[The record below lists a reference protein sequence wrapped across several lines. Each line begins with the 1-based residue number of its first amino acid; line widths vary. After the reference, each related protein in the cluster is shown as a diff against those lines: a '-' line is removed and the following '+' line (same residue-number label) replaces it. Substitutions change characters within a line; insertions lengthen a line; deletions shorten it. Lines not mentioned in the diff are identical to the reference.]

1 MDEAAREAREAL
13 LRKRH
18 RLVDLRGEVQSEER
32 GLRQERS
39 ADWVDL
45 ASDQG
50 AAQLLDDLTERELGE
65 IAEIDAALARIER
78 GTYGVCLACG
88 SPVEPGRL
96 KAIPEVR
103 LCLGCSS

>member
-18 RLVDLRGEVQSEER
+18 RLVALRGEAQSEER
-32 GLRQERS
+32 DLRRERS
-39 ADWVDL
+39 ADWVDQ

-50 AAQLLDDLTERELGE
+50 AAQLLDELTERELGQ

-78 GTYGVCLACG
+78 GTYGRCQSCG
-88 SPVEPGRL
+88 GPVEAGRL

-103 LCLGCSS
+103 LCLACSG